1 MENQDFKSL
10 ADNAAADHRRHR
22 RYLFRLVFKKKAAV
36 ISAVILLAMILAALF
51 APWIAPYPQQGQGA
65 VNLVDRLQP
74 ASWHHYLGT
83 DVYGRDL
90 LSRVVYGARI
100 SIFGG
105 LIIVLAAALIGV
117 PLGLWAGYREGISGA
132 IITRVVEL
140 VLSFPAVLLAMGISI
155 VAGAGFATA
164 VMALIIPWWPWY
176 TRLVQGE
183 VISIKHSL
191 YIEAAGMLGYGR
203 VYIVFRHLLPN
214 ILTPVFV
221 MMLLDFGPAIISIG
235 LLSFLGLGT
244 QPPMADW
251 GLMVW
256 EGAPNILNQWWIAV
270 VPGCAMFILVIAFN
284 LFGDRLKDVLYTT
297 QDQ

>member
-1 MENQDFKSL
+1 MANHIFKEL
-10 ADNAAADHRRHR
+10 ADKAAADHRRYR
-22 RYLFRLVFKKKAAV
+22 RYLIRILFKKKAAATA
-36 ISAVILLAMILAALF
+36 AVILTAITVAAIF
-51 APWIAPYPQQGQGA
+51 APWIAPFPEQGA
-65 VNLVDRLQP
+65 GEVNLAERLQP
-74 ASWHHYLGT
+74 ASRSHLLGT
-83 DVYGRDL
+83 DIYGRDM
-90 LSRVVYGARI
+90 LSRIIYGARI

-105 LIIVLAAALIGV
+105 LLIVAAAALIGV

-140 VLSFPAVLLAMGISI
+140 ILSFPAVLLAMGISI
-155 VAGAGFATA
+155 VTGAGFTTA
-164 VMALIIPWWPWY
+164 VIALIIPWWPWY

-183 VISIKHSL
+183 VISIKHML
-191 YIEAAGMLGYGR
+191 YVEAAGMLGYGR
-203 VYIVFRHLLPN
+203 FYIIFRHLLPN
-214 ILTPVFV
+214 ILTPVIV

-244 QPPMADW
+244 QPPNADW

-270 VPGCAMFILVIAFN
+270 VPGCAMFILVTAFN
-284 LFGDRLKDVLYTT
+284 LFGDRLKDVLDTK

>member
-1 MENQDFKSL
+1 MENQDFKAL
-10 ADNAAADHRRHR
+10 ADKAAADHRRHR
-22 RYLFRLVFKKKAAV
+22 RYLLRRVFKKKVAVVSAA
-36 ISAVILLAMILAALF
+36 ILLAMMLAALF

-90 LSRVVYGARI
+90 LSRVIYGARI

-132 IITRVVEL
+132 VITRVVEI

-155 VAGAGFATA
+155 VAGAGFSTA
-164 VMALIIPWWPWY
+164 VIALIIPWWPWY

-183 VISIKHSL
+183 VISMKHML
-191 YIEAAGMLGYGR
+191 YIEAARMLGYGR
-203 VYIVFRHLLPN
+203 VYILFRHLLPN

-284 LFGDRLKDVLYTT
+284 LFGDRLKDVLYANE
-297 QDQ
+297 DL